1 MTVRTKNKLT
11 ARFVETVKKPG
22 RHSDGGG
29 LYLNVTK
36 TGAKSWVFMWKR
48 DGRRR
53 EMGLGS
59 ATGQG
64 NVAVVSLSLA
74 REKADR
80 VRRTLAEGSDPFIER
95 SKSNATPFG
104 EVADGFLDAMES
116 SWSNDKHRKQWR
128 QTLTH
133 YCLSIRSVPVGKIN
147 TEHVVSVLS
156 PIWEDKHETASR
168 LRGRIERVLDY
179 AKSKGLR
186 SGENPATWRGHLKNI
201 LPPRQK
207 VTRGHHAAMD
217 YKDLPLFMERLK
229 HSKALS
235 ARSLE
240 VLILT
245 AGRTSEVLKA
255 QWDEFDLNEG
265 FWIVPAERM
274 KGKRV
279 HRVPLS
285 KQALQILTPLYAT
298 RTGEFLF
305 PGSNSYRPLSNMA
318 MNNLLKR
325 MKLSDVTV
333 HGFRSGFRDWVGEET
348 DFPRDLAEMSLA
360 HVVGDETERAY
371 RRGDALE
378 RRRVLMQAWADYCRL
393 R

>member
-11 ARFVETVKKPG
+11 AQFVKTVKKPG
-22 RHSDGGG
+22 RQSDGGG
-29 LYLNVTK
+29 LYLNVSK

-48 DGRRR
+48 NGRRR

-74 REKADR
+74 RDKADG
-80 VRRTLAEGSDPFIER
+80 VRSTLAEEGDPFIER
-95 SKSNATPFG
+95 HKSNAMPFG
-104 EVADGFLDAMES
+104 EVADGFLDAMEG

-128 QTLTH
+128 QTLLH
-133 YCLSIRSVPVGKIN
+133 YCLSIRDVPVDEIN
-147 TEHVVSVLS
+147 TEHVLSVLS
-156 PIWEDKHETASR
+156 PIWDDKHETASR

-179 AKSKGLR
+179 AKSKDYR
-186 SGENPATWRGHLKNI
+186 SGENPARWRGHLKNI

-207 VTRGHHAAMD
+207 LTRGHHAAMD
-217 YKDLPLFMERLK
+217 YKELPAFMQRLK

-255 QWDEFDLNEG
+255 QWGEIDLDEGL
-265 FWIVPAERM
+265 WVVPAERM

-285 KQALQILTPLYAT
+285 EQVLQIITPLYKT

-305 PGSNSYRPLSNMA
+305 PGSNSRRPLSNMA
-318 MNNLLKR
+318 MNNLIKR

-348 DFPRDLAEMSLA
+348 DIPRDLAEIALA

-378 RRRVLMQAWADYCRL
+378 RRRELMQAWADYCL
-393 R
+393 P